1 MIATSQ
7 SRESA
12 KTLKPSSSVP
22 SFNKMA
28 AVAASPSPAHLFRP
42 DSEGMNTLP
51 DPRSP
56 SPSTPLS
63 RSDSTASGQHPDLNN
78 EIAMLSTKLVNAI
91 NYQTNLDDQLQSSQ
105 QELEIARQHISELEG
120 ATKKHEEQVSTGLL
134 VRKDEHERIRN
145 QLQQELE
152 EARKVRIAME
162 KDKIKAVEELE
173 KEQKKCIA
181 AEKGKKEM
189 EQELES
195 LTSALFEEANGMVS
209 NARKETEASEKRN
222 DSLKNQLNDAE
233 LLLRSHQEQLQDLKA
248 VVEKI
253 SSERDENESNVQPS
267 TAPSTPGMAPHD
279 KMSRLFESANLTPVT
294 PGIDDIQPDQPL
306 KFSHLIT
313 PVLKY
318 DVSAFEDFKSLIKTA
333 AKATPAPSRV
343 ASGSYGSVNV
353 LGLERSDSNKSSKA
367 SSPAVPA
374 FPSVLGSPKMR
385 DFSAT
390 VPQLKDTPVYKRA
403 LAEDIEPTLRLDIA
417 PGVGWMAKRTI
428 LNSMTAGTL
437 VVEPMPAPMSR
448 FRGPIFSC
456 ALCGEHRKGDQY
468 QRKLCF
474 RTAET
479 DDAQRYPLCDY
490 CLGRVRMSCDYI
502 AFLRMIRD
510 GHWRADTDEEIKAAW
525 EESVKLRERMF
536 WQRIAGGVLPAYM
549 QNKDALRSPIFEQAN
564 TSGRNSAETQRSPP
578 PLPPRSPPR
587 SNEEDPFQGE
597 KTSKPVSTRT
607 TVIAGTDGQANDSVA
622 LTAEEEERIEEQG
635 AQQLQD
641 EVRHSYASKS
651 SGTETVREVN
661 ENDDEKTPFE
671 SAESTPAE
679 TPSNEMQRLSLTIP
693 GGFE

>member
-1 MIATSQ
+1 
-7 SRESA
+7 
-12 KTLKPSSSVP
+12 
-22 SFNKMA
+22 MA
-28 AVAASPSPAHLFRP
+28 AVAAAHSPAHLFKP

-63 RSDSTASGQHPDLNN
+63 RSDSGASGQHPDLNN

-91 NYQTNLDDQLQSSQ
+91 NYQTNLDDQLQSTR
-105 QELEIARQHISELEG
+105 QELDIARQHISELESVRK
-120 ATKKHEEQVSTGLL
+120 THEEQVSTGLL
-134 VRKDEHERIRN
+134 VKKDEVESLRSRLQKELDEAHKER
-145 QLQQELE
+145 L
-152 EARKVRIAME
+152 AMAKE
-162 KDKIKAVEELE
+162 KNNAAQELE
-173 KEQKKCIA
+173 KEQQNRTI
-181 AEKGKKEM
+181 AEKAKKEM
-189 EQELES
+189 EQELET

-209 NARKETEASEKRN
+209 SARKETEACEKRN
-222 DSLKNQLNDAE
+222 DSLKNQLQDAE
-233 LLLRSHQEQLQDLKA
+233 VLLRSHQEQLQDLKA

-253 SSERDENESNVQPS
+253 SSERDESESNVQPS

-279 KMSRLFESANLTPVT
+279 KMSRLFDTTNLTPVT

-313 PVLKY
+313 PVLRY
-318 DVSAFEDFKSLIKTA
+318 DLSAFDDFKNLIKTA

-353 LGLERSDSNKSSKA
+353 LGLERTDSNKSSSKA
-367 SSPAVPA
+367 SSPATNA
-374 FPSVLGSPKMR
+374 FPSVLGSPKLR
-385 DFSAT
+385 DTSSA
-390 VPQLKDTPVYKRA
+390 VPHLKDTPVYKRA

-456 ALCGEHRKGDQY
+456 ALCGENRKGDQY

-479 DDAQRYPLCDY
+479 EDAQRYPLCEH

-502 AFLRMIRD
+502 SFLRMIRD
-510 GHWRADTDEEIKAAW
+510 GHWRADTEEEIKAAW

-536 WQRIAGGVLPAYM
+536 WQRLAGGVLPAYL
-549 QNKDALRSPIFEQAN
+549 QNKDSLRSPTFEQTNA
-564 TSGRNSAETQRSPP
+564 SGRPSRDIQRTPP
-578 PLPPRSPPR
+578 PLPPRGS
-587 SNEEDPFQGE
+587 EEDPFQGE
-597 KTSKPVSTRT
+597 KPSKRVSIGKTL
-607 TVIAGTDGQANDSVA
+607 VANADGQADDAAVLSPG
-622 LTAEEEERIEEQG
+622 EERCIEEQA
-635 AQQLQD
+635 AQQLHD

-651 SGTETVREVN
+651 SGSETVREVI
-661 ENDDEKTPFE
+661 DHDGDTSTPYQ
-671 SAESTPAE
+671 SAQNTPAE

-693 GGFE
+693 GGFQ